1 MAEKDESVRDRHHE
15 RKRTRGGVGGGEQK
29 GGNEARI
36 QETKPVIETKAFR
49 DAGKEC
55 QLLQKPFQERDLQ

>member
-1 MAEKDESVRDRHHE
+1 MSLSETDT
-15 RKRTRGGVGGGEQK
+15 TRGKGQGVGGGGGGEQK

-49 DAGKEC
+49 DAGKER